1 MRKGYGDL
9 GYWSIMVTMNT
20 YGRLFEERDMAA
32 ADALERIAPISCSSG
47 NVMLLQKGQK
57 ELADH
62 NLRVLRVGSPGLES
76 WTSPLSD

>member
-9 GYWSIMVTMNT
+9 GYRSIMVTMNT

-47 NVMLLQKGQK
+47 NVMLLQKG
-57 ELADH
+57 
-62 NLRVLRVGSPGLES
+62 
-76 WTSPLSD
+76 